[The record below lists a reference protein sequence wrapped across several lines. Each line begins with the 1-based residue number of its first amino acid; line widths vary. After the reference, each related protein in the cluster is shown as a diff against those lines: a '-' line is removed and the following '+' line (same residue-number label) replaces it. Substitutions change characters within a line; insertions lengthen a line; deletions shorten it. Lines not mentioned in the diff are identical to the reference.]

1 MNGLLN
7 YPLFYK
13 LRSVFFRGESIGNL
27 EGFYSQMA
35 SAWGKSNL
43 PYMGNFNDNHDNA
56 RFLSD
61 EVRLDD
67 NVTTDSHL
75 TFTALKKLQFKA
87 ITAFT
92 LTSIGIPM
100 IYYGSEQ
107 LYSGGTDPK
116 NREVLWN
123 HMDQNSEMY
132 KFIQTINSAR
142 KSTNA
147 GAQD

>member
-1 MNGLLN
+1 
-7 YPLFYK
+7 
-13 LRSVFFRGESIGNL
+13 
-27 EGFYSQMA
+27 
-35 SAWGKSNL
+35 
-43 PYMGNFNDNHDNA
+43 
-56 RFLSD
+56 
-61 EVRLDD
+61 
-67 NVTTDSHL
+67 
-75 TFTALKKLQFKA
+75 
-87 ITAFT
+87 
-92 LTSIGIPM
+92 M